1 MAWRSTP
8 KFGPI
13 AAKRHAK
20 NTQVAMQDEDID
32 EALVREREAELR
44 NINADVHK
52 VNEIFRDLAT
62 LVDKQQDAKV
72 LEDPDLYEQLDDK
85 NYNFELPM
93 EIDEYDDLRE
103 EEPTDK

>member
-1 MAWRSTP
+1 MLFLSITLLLTTLLLCYA
-8 KFGPI
+8 GY
-13 AAKRHAK
+13 
-20 NTQVAMQDEDID
+20 
-32 EALVREREAELR
+32 
-44 NINADVHK
+44 
-52 VNEIFRDLAT
+52 IFLI
-62 LVDKQQDAKV
+62 VDKQQDAKV

>member
-1 MAWRSTP
+1 MLFLSITLLLTTLLLSYA
-8 KFGPI
+8 GY
-13 AAKRHAK
+13 
-20 NTQVAMQDEDID
+20 
-32 EALVREREAELR
+32 
-44 NINADVHK
+44 
-52 VNEIFRDLAT
+52 IFLI
-62 LVDKQQDAKV
+62 VDKQQDAKV